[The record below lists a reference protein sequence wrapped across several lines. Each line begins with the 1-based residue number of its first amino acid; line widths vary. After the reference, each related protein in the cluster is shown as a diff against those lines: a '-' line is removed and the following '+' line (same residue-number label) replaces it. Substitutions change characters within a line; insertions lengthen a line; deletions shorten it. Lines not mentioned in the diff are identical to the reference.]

1 MCVFWT
7 PKIIGNEI
15 FKYLLGLFKE
25 KKKNTEICLKLLT
38 IKKKNIQ
45 KNDYKIEK
53 ERYSEEQYSY
63 YGIKLLKYRKYKRT

>member
-1 MCVFWT
+1 MYVFWT
-7 PKIIGNEI
+7 PKFIGNEI

-25 KKKNTEICLKLLT
+25 KKNTEICLKLLT
-38 IKKKNIQ
+38 IKKKKYT